1 MTSKLQSLINEI
13 TPPSAGLAKEGQARL
28 DSLTKPK
35 GSLGALEE
43 IALSLWRVQGARP
56 LSADPA
62 MRYTV
67 AADHGVTEEGI
78 SLYPPAV
85 TRQMVENFLKDG
97 AAINVLCKTLGIGLM
112 IVDAGCMGNS
122 FPEHPKLVS
131 MKIAEGTANFTQ
143 GPAMTGSQLFNCLDN
158 GISLAADAARKGMR
172 CIGLGEMGIGNTTTA
187 SALFSA
193 FLGLNPEEIVGP
205 GAGLPPGG
213 LPRKAEA
220 LRTALEFH
228 KKAVASGDP
237 MQILCALGGFEIAT
251 LAGIVLGAARN
262 GMTVMVDG
270 FITTAAYLAAWK
282 ICPAVSG
289 YCLFSHVSQE
299 KGHSLVLS
307 LLERKPLLNLDLRL
321 GEGTGAA
328 LGIALLRSAAAIFND
343 MSTFESAGI
352 SGPKED

>member
-1 MTSKLQSLINEI
+1 MTPKLQSVINEI
-13 TPPSAGLAKEGQARL
+13 TPPAAGLAEEGQARL

-43 IALSLWRVQGARP
+43 IALALWRIQAARP

-62 MRYTV
+62 VIYTV

-97 AAINVLCKTLGIGLM
+97 AAINVLCKTLGIGLAV
-112 IVDAGCMGNS
+112 VDAGCMGDN
-122 FPEHPKLVS
+122 FPEHSGLIS

-143 GPAMTGSQLFNCLDN
+143 GPAMTATQLSGCLEN
-158 GISLAADAARKGMR
+158 GIRLAADAAKKGTR
-172 CIGLGEMGIGNTTTA
+172 CIGLGEMGIGNTTAA

-193 FLGLNPEEIVGP
+193 FLGLSPEEIAGP

-213 LPRKAEA
+213 LARKIETLHRA
-220 LRTALEFH
+220 LKTHE
-228 KKAVASGDP
+228 KTVASGDP
-237 MQILCALGGFEIAT
+237 IQILSALGGFEIAT

-262 GMTVMVDG
+262 GITVMVDG
-270 FITTAAYLAAWK
+270 FITTAAYLAAWE
-282 ICPAVSG
+282 ICPAVG
-289 YCLFSHVSQE
+289 EYCLFSHVSQE
-299 KGHSLVLS
+299 KGHALVLS

-328 LGIALLRSAAAIFND
+328 LGIAILRSAAAIFND
-343 MSTFESAGI
+343 MSTFEAAGI